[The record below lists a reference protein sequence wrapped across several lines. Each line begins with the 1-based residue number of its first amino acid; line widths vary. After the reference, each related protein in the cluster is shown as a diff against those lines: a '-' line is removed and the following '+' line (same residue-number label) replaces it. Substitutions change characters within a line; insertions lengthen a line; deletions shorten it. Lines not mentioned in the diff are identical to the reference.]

1 MSDRKRVY
9 IAGPISKGCMLHNI
23 QQAEEAFF
31 ALARAGLAPWCPHW
45 SVYAK
50 SAVRHEVNLSVGPFS
65 FVYASAAAQPP
76 GTTHEDWMGVD
87 LPWVRVSDA
96 VLRLPGESVGAD
108 AEVVEAVSAGIPVF
122 HTADDV
128 LAYFGLVTPNH
139 SE

>member
-23 QQAEEAFF
+23 RQAEEAFF

-50 SAVRHEVNLSVGPFS
+50 SAIGFLENPDGTFAVVGAT
-65 FVYASAAAQPP
+65 ASAIPP
-76 GTTHEDWMGVD
+76 GTTHADWMGVD

-108 AEVVEAVSAGIPVF
+108 AEVMEAVSAGIPVF

-128 LAYFGLVTPNH
+128 LAHFGLVTPNH